1 MCIYKQLLL
10 RYVGNKLNILTLKY
24 TYIISNDHLIL
35 NVLSEEK

>member
-24 TYIISNDHLIL
+24 AHIISNDHLLLNIL
-35 NVLSEEK
+35 FEEK